1 MTSRFFCILNLLLP
15 VGLFAGGMVWVR
27 ELFDTGD
34 VRTGLLVV
42 GVALLVLAL
51 WEGLLIRYLVLPVW
65 GRAVGERVYAGSY
78 TPDQDALLEMAARIR
93 RENASELLPELE
105 RLVRRE
111 SFRTRAWTE
120 LAALQAELCHRPEDA
135 LQSLL
140 LGAEKVPEAEDRAFL
155 LCRAAALCDK
165 LLSDPT
171 RAARLRERAATE
183 YPDTAY
189 GRRAA
194 SLPRA

>member
-15 VGLFAGGMVWVR
+15 VALFAGGMVWVR
-27 ELFDTGD
+27 ELFDSGD
-34 VRTGLLVV
+34 VRQGLLVV
-42 GVALLVLAL
+42 GGALVVLAL

-78 TPDQDALLEMAARIR
+78 TPDQDALLEMSARIR
-93 RENASELLPELE
+93 RENAPELLPEFE

-120 LAALQAELCHRPEDA
+120 LAALQAEVCRRPEDA

-140 LGAEKVPEAEDRAFL
+140 QGAEKVPEAEERAFL
-155 LCRAAALCDK
+155 LCRAATLCDK
-165 LLSDPT
+165 QLSDPA
-171 RAARLRERAATE
+171 RARQLLERAAAD